1 MSALGC
7 VCVCAHTQKHTVG
20 VHTSEFFCVC
30 DTQVFL
36 CGFLYAQDGAVQDF
50 GYCWSCSKKDG
61 WMEEFFFRAYC

>member
-1 MSALGC
+1 MRALGC

-50 GYCWSCSKKDG
+50 G
-61 WMEEFFFRAYC
+61 